1 MMDRI
6 LALFA
11 YAVLLAFLG
20 ILVWNVPQ
28 LDLGLV
34 VLATLVL
41 AGVDIVQ
48 VLRQHRRQKRED

>member
-1 MMDRI
+1 MDRI

-11 YAVLLAFLG
+11 YTVLLAFLG